1 MTKQMRNDIQNSET
15 AAMQCKHTKS
25 HTHSETNI
33 NSLNCSVDENVTKKR
48 QVSGGK
54 KSEINNKA
62 KT

>member
-33 NSLNCSVDENVTKKR
+33 TSLNCSVDENVTKK
-48 QVSGGK
+48 
-54 KSEINNKA
+54 NKFPVE
-62 KT
+62 KNRK